1 MADSTFAIESDQ
13 EHLLNI
19 DTILQ
24 QKRLQLILKRIF
36 DIVVSFVGLV
46 ILSPL
51 FLILAIAIAR
61 DSKGP
66 VFFKQTRVGRN
77 GVPFKIY
84 KFRTMVEDAEARGMQ
99 LTVGD
104 DSRITKVGTFLRK
117 TKIDEL
123 PQLINVF
130 KGEMSFVGPRPEVPK
145 YVGLYTEDQRQ
156 VLMVRPGITDLA
168 SIEYRNESELLA
180 TADNPEKVYIE
191 EVMPRKIEL
200 NKEYIRNMS
209 LVSDMRIILK
219 TIAVLYKR

>member
-200 NKEYIRNMS
+200 NKEYIRCTS
-209 LVSDMRIILK
+209 LGLDIRIIIR
-219 TIAVLYKR
+219 TILAIFG

>member
-1 MADSTFAIESDQ
+1 MADTTFAVEANQ
-13 EHLLNI
+13 EYSLNI

-36 DIVVSFVGLV
+36 DILVSFVGLV

-51 FLILAIAIAR
+51 FIVLAIVIVS

-84 KFRTMVEDAEARGMQ
+84 KFRTMIEDAEAKGMQ

-104 DSRITKVGTFLRK
+104 DSRITNVGTFLRK

-145 YVGLYTEDQRQ
+145 YVELYTEDQRQ

-200 NKEYIRNMS
+200 NKEYIRTIS
-209 LVSDMRIILK
+209 LAFDIRIIIR
-219 TIAVLYKR
+219 TIMAIFG

>member
-104 DSRITKVGTFLRK
+104 DSRITNVGTFLRK

>member
-1 MADSTFAIESDQ
+1 MADTTFAVEANQ
-13 EHLLNI
+13 EYSLNI

-36 DIVVSFVGLV
+36 DILVSFVGLV

-51 FLILAIAIAR
+51 FIVLAIVIVS

-84 KFRTMVEDAEARGMQ
+84 KFRTMIEDAEAKGMQ

-104 DSRITKVGTFLRK
+104 DSRITNVGAFLRK

-123 PQLINVF
+123 PQLINVL

-145 YVGLYTEDQRQ
+145 YVELYTEDQRQ

-168 SIEYRNESELLA
+168 SIEYRNESALLA
-180 TADNPEKVYIE
+180 TTDNPEKVYLE
-191 EVMPRKIEL
+191 EIIPGKLEL
-200 NKEYIRNMS
+200 NRKYIVNMS
-209 LVSDMRIILK
+209 LAIDMRIIMR
-219 TIAVLYKR
+219 TISAILSQ

>member
-1 MADSTFAIESDQ
+1 MADSLFAVELDQ
-13 EHLLNI
+13 EHSLNI

-24 QKRLQLILKRIF
+24 QKRLQLILKRVF
-36 DIVVSFVGLV
+36 DIVVSFIGLV

-51 FLILAIAIAR
+51 FIILAIVIVS

-77 GVPFKIY
+77 GVLFKIY
-84 KFRTMVEDAEARGMQ
+84 KFRTMIEDAEAKGMQ

-104 DSRITKVGTFLRK
+104 DSRITNVGAFLRK

-123 PQLINVF
+123 PQLINVL

-145 YVGLYTEDQRQ
+145 YVELYTEDQRQ

-168 SIEYRNESELLA
+168 SIEYRNESALLA
-180 TADNPEKVYIE
+180 TTDNPEKVYLE
-191 EVMPRKIEL
+191 EIIPGKLEL
-200 NKEYIRNMS
+200 NRKYIVNMS
-209 LVSDMRIILK
+209 LAIDMRIIMR
-219 TIAVLYKR
+219 TISAILSQ

>member
-1 MADSTFAIESDQ
+1 MADTTFAVEANQ
-13 EHLLNI
+13 EYSLNI

-77 GVPFKIY
+77 EVPFKIY

-104 DSRITKVGTFLRK
+104 DSKITKVGTFLRK

-219 TIAVLYKR
+219 T

>member
-77 GVPFKIY
+77 EVPFKIY

-145 YVGLYTEDQRQ
+145 YVGLYTEDQSVFCKRKFPIFAKIFPQ
-156 VLMVRPGITDLA
+156 APVGNFFVNLTVSSVIASCDSFVHQRLTNNNDVSIDLLLPLSFA
-168 SIEYRNESELLA
+168 HHKKHSSI
-180 TADNPEKVYIE
+180 D
-191 EVMPRKIEL
+191 
-200 NKEYIRNMS
+200 
-209 LVSDMRIILK
+209 
-219 TIAVLYKR
+219 

>member
-104 DSRITKVGTFLRK
+104 DSRITNVGTFLRK

-219 TIAVLYKR
+219 TIAVL

>member
-104 DSRITKVGTFLRK
+104 DSRITNVGTFLRK

-200 NKEYIRNMS
+200 NKKYIENISLCGDIRIIFKTLAS
-209 LVSDMRIILK
+209 LVG
-219 TIAVLYKR
+219 

>member
-1 MADSTFAIESDQ
+1 MADTTFAVEANQ
-13 EHLLNI
+13 EYSLNI

-36 DIVVSFVGLV
+36 DILVSFVGLV

-51 FLILAIAIAR
+51 FIVLAIVIVS

-84 KFRTMVEDAEARGMQ
+84 KFRTMIEDAEAKGMQ

-104 DSRITKVGTFLRK
+104 DSRITNVGTFLRK

-145 YVGLYTEDQRQ
+145 YVELYTEDQRQ

-200 NKEYIRNMS
+200 NKKYIENISLCGDIRVIFKTLAS
-209 LVSDMRIILK
+209 LVG
-219 TIAVLYKR
+219 

>member
-1 MADSTFAIESDQ
+1 MADTTFAVEANQ
-13 EHLLNI
+13 EYSLNI

-36 DIVVSFVGLV
+36 DILVSFVGLV

-51 FLILAIAIAR
+51 FIVLAIVIVS
-61 DSKGP
+61 DSKGS

-84 KFRTMVEDAEARGMQ
+84 KFRTMIEDAEAKGMQ

-104 DSRITKVGTFLRK
+104 DSRITNVGTFLRK

-145 YVGLYTEDQRQ
+145 YVELYTEDQRQ

-200 NKEYIRNMS
+200 NKKYIENISLCGDIRVIFKTLAS
-209 LVSDMRIILK
+209 LVG
-219 TIAVLYKR
+219 

>member
-1 MADSTFAIESDQ
+1 MADTTFAVEANQ
-13 EHLLNI
+13 EYSLNI

-36 DIVVSFVGLV
+36 DILVSFVGLV

-51 FLILAIAIAR
+51 FIVLAIVIVS
-61 DSKGP
+61 DSKGS

-84 KFRTMVEDAEARGMQ
+84 KFRTMIEDAEAKGMQ

-104 DSRITKVGTFLRK
+104 DSRITNVGTFLRK

-145 YVGLYTEDQRQ
+145 YVELYTEDQRQ

-200 NKEYIRNMS
+200 NKKYIENIS
-209 LVSDMRIILK
+209 LCGDIRVIFK
-219 TIAVLYKR
+219 TLALTW

>member
-1 MADSTFAIESDQ
+1 MADSTFAIESEQ
-13 EHLLNI
+13 EHSLNI

-84 KFRTMVEDAEARGMQ
+84 KFRTMIEDAEAKGMQ
-99 LTVGD
+99 LTVGN
-104 DSRITKVGTFLRK
+104 DSRITEVGAFLRK

-123 PQLINVF
+123 PQLINVL

-145 YVGLYTEDQRQ
+145 YVELYTEDQRQ

-168 SIEYRNESELLA
+168 SIEYRNESDLLA
-180 TADNPEKVYIE
+180 STDNPEKIYVEQIMPKKLDLNMRYIE
-191 EVMPRKIEL
+191 RISFVTDIGIIFRTISVVLIE
-200 NKEYIRNMS
+200 
-209 LVSDMRIILK
+209 
-219 TIAVLYKR
+219 

>member
-1 MADSTFAIESDQ
+1 MADTTFAVEANQ
-13 EHLLNI
+13 EYSLNI

-36 DIVVSFVGLV
+36 DILVSFVGLV

-51 FLILAIAIAR
+51 FIVLAIVIVS

-84 KFRTMVEDAEARGMQ
+84 KFRTMIEDAEAKGMQ

-104 DSRITKVGTFLRK
+104 DSRITNVGTFLRK

-145 YVGLYTEDQRQ
+145 YVELYTEDQRQ

-168 SIEYRNESELLA
+168 SIEYRNESDLLA
-180 TADNPEKVYIE
+180 MIDSPEKVYIE

-200 NKEYIRNMS
+200 NKEYIRTIS
-209 LVSDMRIILK
+209 LALDIRIIIR
-219 TIAVLYKR
+219 TIMAIFG

>member
-104 DSRITKVGTFLRK
+104 DSRITNVGTFLRK

-200 NKEYIRNMS
+200 NKKYIENISLCGDIRVIFKTLAS
-209 LVSDMRIILK
+209 LVG
-219 TIAVLYKR
+219 

>member
-1 MADSTFAIESDQ
+1 MADTTFAVEANQ
-13 EHLLNI
+13 EYSLNI

-36 DIVVSFVGLV
+36 DILVSFVGLV

-51 FLILAIAIAR
+51 FIVLAIVIVS
-61 DSKGP
+61 DSKGS

-84 KFRTMVEDAEARGMQ
+84 KFRTMIEDAEAKGMQ

-104 DSRITKVGTFLRK
+104 DSRITNVGTFLRK

-145 YVGLYTEDQRQ
+145 YVELYTEDQRQ

-168 SIEYRNESELLA
+168 SIEYRNESDLLVN
-180 TADNPEKVYIE
+180 TDNPEKIYVEEIMPKKLDLNMRYIE
-191 EVMPRKIEL
+191 RISFVTDIGIIFRTISVVLIE
-200 NKEYIRNMS
+200 
-209 LVSDMRIILK
+209 
-219 TIAVLYKR
+219 

>member
-1 MADSTFAIESDQ
+1 MADTTFAVEANQ
-13 EHLLNI
+13 EYSLNI

-36 DIVVSFVGLV
+36 DILVSFVGLV

-51 FLILAIAIAR
+51 FIVLAIVIVS

-84 KFRTMVEDAEARGMQ
+84 KFRTMIEDAEAKGMQ

-104 DSRITKVGTFLRK
+104 DSRITNVGTFLRK

-145 YVGLYTEDQRQ
+145 YVELYTEDQRQ

-200 NKEYIRNMS
+200 NKKYIENIS
-209 LVSDMRIILK
+209 LCGDIRVIFK
-219 TIAVLYKR
+219 TLALTW

>member
-1 MADSTFAIESDQ
+1 MADSLFAVELDQ
-13 EHLLNI
+13 EHSLNI

-24 QKRLQLILKRIF
+24 QKRLQLILKRVF
-36 DIVVSFVGLV
+36 DIVVSFIGLV

-51 FLILAIAIAR
+51 FIILAIVIVS

-77 GVPFKIY
+77 GVLFKIY
-84 KFRTMVEDAEARGMQ
+84 KFRTMIEDAEAKGMQ

-104 DSRITKVGTFLRK
+104 DSRITNVGAFLRK

-123 PQLINVF
+123 PQLINVL

-145 YVGLYTEDQRQ
+145 YVELYTEDQRQ

-168 SIEYRNESELLA
+168 SIEYRNESALLA
-180 TADNPEKVYIE
+180 TTDNPEKVYIE
-191 EVMPRKIEL
+191 EIIPGKLEL
-200 NKEYIRNMS
+200 NRKYIVNMS
-209 LVSDMRIILK
+209 LAIDMRIIMR
-219 TIAVLYKR
+219 TISAILSQ

>member
-77 GVPFKIY
+77 EVPFKIY

-200 NKEYIRNMS
+200 NKEYIRCTS
-209 LVSDMRIILK
+209 LGLDIRIIIR
-219 TIAVLYKR
+219 TILAIFG

>member
-77 GVPFKIY
+77 EVPFKIY

>member
-1 MADSTFAIESDQ
+1 MADSKFAIESDQ

-104 DSRITKVGTFLRK
+104 DSRITNVGTFLRK

-200 NKEYIRNMS
+200 NKKYIENISLCGDIRIIFKTLAS
-209 LVSDMRIILK
+209 LVG
-219 TIAVLYKR
+219 

>member
-77 GVPFKIY
+77 GVLFKIY
-84 KFRTMVEDAEARGMQ
+84 KFRTMIEDAEAKGMQ

-104 DSRITKVGTFLRK
+104 DSRITNVGAFLRK

-123 PQLINVF
+123 PQLINVL

-145 YVGLYTEDQRQ
+145 YVELYTEDQRR

-168 SIEYRNESELLA
+168 SIEYRNESDLLVN
-180 TADNPEKVYIE
+180 TDNPEKIYVEEIMPKKLDLNMRYIE
-191 EVMPRKIEL
+191 RISFVTDIGIIFRTISVVLIE
-200 NKEYIRNMS
+200 
-209 LVSDMRIILK
+209 
-219 TIAVLYKR
+219 

>member
-1 MADSTFAIESDQ
+1 MADTTFAVEANQ
-13 EHLLNI
+13 EYSLNI

-36 DIVVSFVGLV
+36 DILVSFVGLV

-51 FLILAIAIAR
+51 FIVLAIVIVS
-61 DSKGP
+61 DSKGS

-84 KFRTMVEDAEARGMQ
+84 KFRTMIEDAEAKGMQ

-104 DSRITKVGTFLRK
+104 DSRITNVGTFLRK

-145 YVGLYTEDQRQ
+145 YVELYTEDQRQ

-168 SIEYRNESELLA
+168 SIEYRNESDLLA
-180 TADNPEKVYIE
+180 MIDSPEKVYIE
-191 EVMPRKIEL
+191 EVMPRKIAL
-200 NKEYIRNMS
+200 NKEYIRTIS
-209 LVSDMRIILK
+209 LAFDIRIIIR
-219 TIAVLYKR
+219 TIMAIFG

>member
-77 GVPFKIY
+77 EVPFKIY

-104 DSRITKVGTFLRK
+104 DSRITNVGTFLRK

-200 NKEYIRNMS
+200 NKEYIRCTS
-209 LVSDMRIILK
+209 LGLDIRIIIR
-219 TIAVLYKR
+219 TILAIFG

>member
-104 DSRITKVGTFLRK
+104 DSRITNVGTFLRK

-200 NKEYIRNMS
+200 NKEYIRCTS
-209 LVSDMRIILK
+209 LGLDIRIIIR
-219 TIAVLYKR
+219 TILAIFG

>member
-77 GVPFKIY
+77 EVPFKIY

-219 TIAVLYKR
+219 TIAVL

>member
-77 GVPFKIY
+77 EVPFKIY

-200 NKEYIRNMS
+200 NKKYIENIS
-209 LVSDMRIILK
+209 LCGDIRIIFRTLG
-219 TIAVLYKR
+219 ALVG

>member
-77 GVPFKIY
+77 EVPFKIY

-200 NKEYIRNMS
+200 NKKYIENISLCGDIRIIFKTLAS
-209 LVSDMRIILK
+209 LVG
-219 TIAVLYKR
+219 

>member
-1 MADSTFAIESDQ
+1 MADSKFAIESDQ

-77 GVPFKIY
+77 EVPFKIY

>member
-77 GVPFKIY
+77 EVPFKIY

-200 NKEYIRNMS
+200 NKKYIENISLCGDIRVIFKTLAS
-209 LVSDMRIILK
+209 LVG
-219 TIAVLYKR
+219 

>member
-104 DSRITKVGTFLRK
+104 DSRITNVGSFLRK

-200 NKEYIRNMS
+200 NKEYIRCTS
-209 LVSDMRIILK
+209 LGLDIRIIIR
-219 TIAVLYKR
+219 TILAIFG

>member
-104 DSRITKVGTFLRK
+104 DSRITNVGTFLRK

-200 NKEYIRNMS
+200 NKKYIENIS
-209 LVSDMRIILK
+209 LCGDIRIIFRTLG
-219 TIAVLYKR
+219 ALVG

>member
-1 MADSTFAIESDQ
+1 MADSKFAIESDQ

-36 DIVVSFVGLV
+36 DIVVSFVGLA

-104 DSRITKVGTFLRK
+104 DSRITNVGTFLRK

-200 NKEYIRNMS
+200 NKEYIRCTS
-209 LVSDMRIILK
+209 LGLDIRIIIR
-219 TIAVLYKR
+219 TILAIFG

>member
-1 MADSTFAIESDQ
+1 MADSKFAIESDQ

-104 DSRITKVGTFLRK
+104 DSRITNVGTFLRK

-200 NKEYIRNMS
+200 NKKYIENIS
-209 LVSDMRIILK
+209 LCGDIRIIFRTLG
-219 TIAVLYKR
+219 ALVG

>member
-1 MADSTFAIESDQ
+1 MADTTFAVEANQ
-13 EHLLNI
+13 EYSLNI

-36 DIVVSFVGLV
+36 DILVSFVGLV

-51 FLILAIAIAR
+51 FIVLAIVIVS
-61 DSKGP
+61 DSKGS

-84 KFRTMVEDAEARGMQ
+84 KFRTMIEDAEAKGMQ

-104 DSRITKVGTFLRK
+104 DSRITNVGTFLRK

-145 YVGLYTEDQRQ
+145 YVELYTEDQRQ

-168 SIEYRNESELLA
+168 SIEYRNESDLLA
-180 TADNPEKVYIE
+180 MIDSPEKVYIE

-200 NKEYIRNMS
+200 NKEYIRTIS
-209 LVSDMRIILK
+209 LAFDIRIIIR
-219 TIAVLYKR
+219 TIMAIFG